1 MSNFWIK
8 LHHRLL
14 DDHNFGS
21 LPEFEKWR
29 AIELFLAAG
38 EEGSDGLL
46 PSVEHLAWR
55 LRHPIEQLKETLAAL
70 SQIGVV
76 HETPQGWVVTDFQ
89 KDQISESAERVKRFR
104 NRTRRDVAH
113 NVSDMDANARNA
125 DDNVT
130 CNAGEIVACNAEVAA
145 GPSISIS
152 TSTSDSISDSDSE
165 SISTSTSAFNSIS
178 DPDSE
183 SEGLGGHTQPP
194 KHAGR
199 RAGTGGEEKP
209 APKPAG
215 EGAPARKPAPPEPT
229 SPAEAMDHPD
239 VKVYTAATG
248 RIPGATQYR
257 PVIETMRFLR
267 AREKLDDPALAH
279 YLAPYWLA
287 WCTRKRKDGHPYD
300 PGNLTWLTEWALNKT
315 IPPVSQPK
323 PSEYTRA
330 GIPSVEQTRKMLDER
345 DKILA
350 KAVPPPPEVIAAMQE
365 FKKKLAQGR

>member
-1 MSNFWIK
+1 MTKAWIK
-8 LHHRLL
+8 DYLDTLEDPKLCRLPDKL
-14 DDHNFGS
+14 WRRARELS
-21 LPEFEKWR
+21 L
-29 AIELFLAAG
+29 LAG
-38 EEGSDGLL
+38 KTGNDGAL
-46 PSVEHLAWR
+46 PSVEDMAWVLRLAEDE
-55 LRHPIEQLKETLAAL
+55 LLENIHSLAEEGIVFEKEP
-70 SQIGVV
+70 GK
-76 HETPQGWVVTDFQ
+76 WFVTGFKERQ
-89 KDQISESAERVKRFR
+89 ACESYDRVKRYRERYR
-104 NRTRRDVAH
+104 N
-113 NVSDMDANARNA
+113 S
-125 DDNVT
+125 
-130 CNAGEIVACNAEVAA
+130 ACNEEGNAVVAEVV
-145 GPSISIS
+145 STSTS

-165 SISTSTSAFNSIS
+165 SISTSAFNSIS

-183 SEGLGGHTQPP
+183 SEGLGAHAQPP

-199 RAGTGGEEKP
+199 RAVPVEEERP
-209 APKPAG
+209 AQ
-215 EGAPARKPAPPEPT
+215 KPAPPEPT
-229 SPAEAMDHPD
+229 SPAEAMNHPD

-287 WCTRKRKDGHPYD
+287 WSTRKRKDGHPYD

-315 IPPVSQPK
+315 IPPVSEPK